1 MSWSLGF
8 TLINALVIP
17 AWALLLVLPK
27 SPITK
32 ALVHSM
38 FWPVLMGSIYGAL
51 LVAAIGFGVS
61 HPEAGFSFEGVQAL
75 FDHPNGVLIGWS
87 HYLVFDL
94 FVGAWIARDAQRREI
109 SHIVTVPC
117 LLGAFLFGPVGLL
130 LYAMIRFFSGKGFSL
145 DER

>member
-1 MSWSLGF
+1 MSWDLGYN
-8 TLINALVIP
+8 LINALVVP

-32 ALVHSM
+32 SLVHSM
-38 FWPVLMGSIYGAL
+38 LWPVLLGSIYGAL
-51 LVAAIGFGVS
+51 LIGAMGFGLS
-61 HPEAGFSFEGVQAL
+61 HPDAGFSFEGVQAL
-75 FDHPNGVLIGWS
+75 FDHPNGILVGWT

-94 FVGAWIARDAQRREI
+94 FVGAWIARDARRLEI

-130 LYAMIRFFSGKGFSL
+130 LYALIRLFSGKGFSL
-145 DER
+145 NET

>member
-1 MSWSLGF
+1 MSWELGYNV
-8 TLINALVIP
+8 INALVVP

-38 FWPVLMGSIYGAL
+38 LWPVLMGSIYATL
-51 LVAAIGFGVS
+51 LVASMFFGPA
-61 HPEAGFSFEGVQAL
+61 HPDAGFSFTGVQAL
-75 FDHPNGVLIGWS
+75 FDHPNGLLIGWT

-94 FVGAWIARDAQRREI
+94 FVGAWIARDARRRDI

-130 LYAMIRFFSGKGFSL
+130 LYAVIRVFSGHGFSL
-145 DER
+145 DET

>member
-1 MSWSLGF
+1 MSWEMGYSV
-8 TLINALVIP
+8 INALVLP

-27 SPITK
+27 SPITR

-38 FWPVLMGSIYGAL
+38 FWPVLMGTIYGVL
-51 LVAAIGFGVS
+51 LVAAMFFGLS
-61 HPEAGFSFEGVQAL
+61 HPDAGFSFEGVQAL
-75 FDHPNGVLIGWS
+75 FDHPNGLLTGWT

-109 SHIVTVPC
+109 SHLSTIPC
-117 LLGAFLFGPVGLL
+117 LIGAFLFGPVGLL
-130 LYAMIRFFSGKGFSL
+130 LYAVIRFVSGKGFSL